1 LDKLTTTVFIFG
13 LDTVDKTL
21 LRLYNTNIDTTK
33 ELEQMRPLLIIAVL
47 LISGCANTEWLGKT
61 TRSGY
66 MDYDPCFKCGEKWE
80 QIPPQRFDAQ
90 IRYARG
96 ERW

>member
-80 QIPPQRFDAQ
+80 QIHPQRFDAQ

>member
-13 LDTVDKTL
+13 LDLVDKTP
-21 LRLYNTNIDTTK
+21 LRLYNTNIDNNL
-33 ELEQMRPLLIIAVL
+33 ELPTMRPILIIAVL